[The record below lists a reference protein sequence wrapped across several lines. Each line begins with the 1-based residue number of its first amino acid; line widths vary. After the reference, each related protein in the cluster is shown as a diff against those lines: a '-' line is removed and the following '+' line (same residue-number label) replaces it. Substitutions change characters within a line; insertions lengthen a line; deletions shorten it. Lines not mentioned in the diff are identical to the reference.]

1 MRKER
6 ACESLIS
13 ASVNKSAE
21 FTVVMDLWLFSKE
34 NLKHGPNTLHNRW
47 RLGLLKDALKAGYE
61 GLANFPSVPECSE
74 VVFS

>member
-1 MRKER
+1 
-6 ACESLIS
+6 
-13 ASVNKSAE
+13 
-21 FTVVMDLWLFSKE
+21 MDLWLFSKE